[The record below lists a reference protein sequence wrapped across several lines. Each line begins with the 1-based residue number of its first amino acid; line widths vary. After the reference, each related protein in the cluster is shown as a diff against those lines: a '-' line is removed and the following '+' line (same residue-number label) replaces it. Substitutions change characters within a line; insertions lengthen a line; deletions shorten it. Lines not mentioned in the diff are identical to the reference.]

1 MKTKIIVLLL
11 LLCGVTGFRS
21 IGQDIHFSQF
31 YNTPTLLNPALTGLF
46 RYDYRGTV
54 IYRSQWRQINAPFS
68 TVAVSG
74 DMNFT
79 INPLTG
85 DKLGVGIFVF
95 NDQMG
100 DKTIQNNTAIASV
113 SYHKVLDQQKRN
125 RLSIGVQ
132 CGFVQ
137 KSLDYSKLY
146 FNNQIIDYQIN
157 TGVASGEATGISK
170 TSYMNMNVGL
180 AWMYKLSTKAD
191 IHTGV
196 SVFNVIAPKE
206 SLLPSDVT
214 FGDKNNLTLRPL
226 WYGGMEYQWTKK
238 ISLHP
243 EVLYM
248 YQSKAV
254 NLNVGA
260 AVGYTL
266 KNLPGKKTMV
276 LAGPWY
282 RVRDAVV
289 FMVGLRHNSFNV
301 AFSYDYTL
309 SDLRR
314 VRNTP
319 QVTSRAPTS
328 AFEITLTYMGL
339 FKRALPNDHT
349 IPCGIF

>member
-1 MKTKIIVLLL
+1 MKNKLLTIIIFFFVLSGHL
-11 LLCGVTGFRS
+11 VP
-21 IGQDIHFSQF
+21 GQDIHFSQF

-46 RYDYRGTV
+46 RYDYRVTT
-54 IYRSQWRQINAPFS
+54 IYRSQWRQINAPFN

-100 DKTIQNNTAIASV
+100 NQTIQNNTVIASL
-113 SYHKVLDQQKRN
+113 SYHKILDQQKRN

-132 CGFVQ
+132 GGYVQ

-146 FNNQIIDYQIN
+146 FNNQIEDYQVN
-157 TGVASGEATGISK
+157 TSLLSGEPTGISR
-170 TSYMNMNVGL
+170 TSYVNVNVGV
-180 AWMYKLSTKAD
+180 AWLYKLNAKTD

-206 SLLPSDVT
+206 SFAPTGISFQDQ
-214 FGDKNNLTLRPL
+214 NNLSLRPL
-226 WYGGMEYQWTKK
+226 WYGGLEYQWTEK

-243 EVLYM
+243 ELLYM
-248 YQSKAV
+248 YQSKAM

-266 KNLPGKKTMV
+266 KNVAGKRTMV
-276 LAGPWY
+276 MAGPWY
-282 RVRDAVV
+282 RANDAVI
-289 FMVGLRHNSFNV
+289 FMVGLRHNHFNM
-301 AFSYDYTL
+301 AFSYDYT
-309 SDLRR
+309 SSGLRK
-314 VRNTP
+314 VRDTP
-319 QVTSRAPTS
+319 QVTKKAPTS

-339 FKRALPNDHT
+339 FKRAIPNNHT